1 MALFVL
7 ILVGV
12 VVAQTWVDWR
22 DSNRGSLVPEWAK
35 GMALGGVA
43 AITLAA
49 FTSFAAVWIRSQA
62 SQTLDSSGTRAFFL
76 EFGFLA
82 SMMAVIIF
90 ATRRKRFRLMLFL
103 GCVVMA
109 AFWLGVVVW

>member
-1 MALFVL
+1 LALFVL
-7 ILVGV
+7 ILVGL
-12 VVAQTWVDWR
+12 VVAQTWADWR
-22 DSNRGSLVPEWAK
+22 DSNKDWVVPEWAK

-43 AITLAA
+43 AISLAA
-49 FTSFAAVWIRSQA
+49 VTSFAAVWIRSQA
-62 SQTLDSSGTRAFFL
+62 SQSADLSSTRAFLL

-103 GCVVMA
+103 GCIVMA
-109 AFWLGVVVW
+109 AFWLGLVLW